1 MISKVKKAQIL
12 SLLGSGRRV
21 DGRGLEEYRPIKVET
36 GIIGRAD
43 GSARV
48 SIGDTVVLAGVKYEV
63 GPPFPDTPDL
73 GVLTVNAEFLPLASP
88 TFESGPPD
96 ENAIEL
102 ARVIDRSLRKAEALD
117 LSKLC
122 LIPGKSVWIA
132 WVDIYVLN
140 HDGNLIDASS
150 LAASAALST
159 SRMPVAEVEGEKVK
173 VNYENKVRPPLAEMP
188 VTVTVAK
195 IGDSLIV
202 DPALDEEEA
211 ADAKL
216 SISVVSGRMCA
227 AQKGGEGSFEVEE
240 LHRVASM
247 ALSKAEELK
256 KHLQA
261 LEGERLGED

>member
-12 SLLGSGRRV
+12 SLLNSGKRI
-21 DGRGLEEYRPIKVET
+21 DGRSLEQYRQIKVET
-36 GIIGRAD
+36 NLISRAD

-48 SIGDTVVLAGVKYEV
+48 SLGDTLVLVGVKYEV

-102 ARVIDRSLRKAEALD
+102 ARVIDRSLRKSNAVD
-117 LSKLC
+117 LTKLC

-140 HDGNLIDASS
+140 HDGNLIDASA
-150 LAASAALST
+150 LATSAALLT
-159 SRMPVAEVEGEKVK
+159 SKIPKAEVEGDKVK
-173 VNYENKVRPPLAEMP
+173 VIYEERLPPPLTSLP

-195 IGDSLIV
+195 IGGALVV
-202 DPALDEEEA
+202 DPVLDEEEV
-211 ADAKL
+211 ADAK
-216 SISVVSGRMCA
+216 IAMSVVGDKICA
-227 AQKGGEGSFEVEE
+227 AQKMGEGSFEVAEVKKAASLAIEKAKE
-240 LHRVASM
+240 LQDK
-247 ALSKAEELK
+247 LIQLPKP
-256 KHLQA
+256 
-261 LEGERLGED
+261 